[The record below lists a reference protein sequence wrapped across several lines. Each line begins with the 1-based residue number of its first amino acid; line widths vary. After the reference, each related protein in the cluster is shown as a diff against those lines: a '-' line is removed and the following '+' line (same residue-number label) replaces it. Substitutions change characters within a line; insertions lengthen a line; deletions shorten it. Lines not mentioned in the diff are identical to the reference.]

1 MPKHAEHPRPPEDF
15 APVLASNEPLLL
27 VGGQAVNLW
36 ALYYAERTAGLAPFV
51 SRDVDVLGDRK
62 TLRQLAVTA
71 GVEPQFFPLRPPT
84 NEVGAVAA
92 TDAAGNPLLV
102 EVLRH
107 VHGVTND
114 ELFRPVYTVAVGEGG
129 IRVRIPGPVALLQAK
144 IANAADLP
152 QRGRQDLRHVRI
164 LACLM
169 PGYLADLEASVA
181 KGTLEERELLTTLER
196 LLSVVTAKHAPSVLR
211 AADVD
216 RRALFAELTVQQMP
230 KLRAFVEKR
239 LPRALG

>member
-1 MPKHAEHPRPPEDF
+1 MPKRAEHPRPPEDF
-15 APVLASNEPLLL
+15 APILASEEPLLL

-36 ALYYAERTAGLAPFV
+36 ALYYGARTAGLAPFV

-62 TLRQLAVTA
+62 TLRQLAGTA

-84 NEVGAVAA
+84 NEVGAVTAK
-92 TDAAGNPLLV
+92 DAAGRPLLV

-114 ELFRPVYTVAVGEGG
+114 ELCHPVYTVAVGSGG

-144 IANAADLP
+144 IANASDLP
-152 QRGRQDLRHVRI
+152 QTGRQDLRHVRI

-169 PGYLADLEASVA
+169 PGYLADLETSVT
-181 KGTLEERELLTTLER
+181 KGTMEERDLLAVLER
-196 LLSVVTAKHAPSVLR
+196 LLAVVTVKHAAAVLR
-211 AADVD
+211 KAEVD
-216 RRALFAELTVQQMP
+216 RRALFAELTAKRLP
-230 KLRAFVEKR
+230 KIRAFVEKR
-239 LPRALG
+239 LSRALN

>member
-1 MPKHAEHPRPPEDF
+1 MPKRAEHPRPPDDF
-15 APVLASNEPLLL
+15 APILASDEPLLL

-36 ALYYAERTAGLAPFV
+36 ALYYGERTAGLAPFV
-51 SRDVDVLGDRK
+51 SRDVDILGDRK
-62 TLRQLAVTA
+62 TLRQLAGIA

-84 NEVGAVAA
+84 NEVGAVIAK
-92 TDAAGNPLLV
+92 DAAGKPLLV

-114 ELFRPVYTVAVGEGG
+114 ELCHPVYTVAVGEGN

-144 IANAADLP
+144 IANASDLP
-152 QRGRQDLRHVRI
+152 QTGRQDLRHIRI

-169 PGYLADLEASVA
+169 PGYLADLEAAVA
-181 KGTLEERELLTTLER
+181 KGTLEERELLAMLER
-196 LLSVVTAKHAPSVLR
+196 LLAVVTARHALPVLHD
-211 AADVD
+211 ADVD
-216 RRALFAELTVQQMP
+216 PRALFTELTATRMP
-230 KLRAFVEKR
+230 KIRAFVEKR